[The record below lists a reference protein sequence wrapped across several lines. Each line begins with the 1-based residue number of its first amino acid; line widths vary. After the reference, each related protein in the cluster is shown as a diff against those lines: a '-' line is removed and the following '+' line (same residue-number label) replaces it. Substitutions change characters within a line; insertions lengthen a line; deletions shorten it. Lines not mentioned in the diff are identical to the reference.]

1 LSRPAHRSRQNDHPR
16 VDREG
21 GRAGR
26 KLCARRDR
34 GPSSNW
40 TENRGKPGP
49 SSRCLL
55 TDTSR
60 AMASAI
66 IFIGEAPA
74 GVMRRHFYGQSSR
87 DPQGILASS

>member
-1 LSRPAHRSRQNDHPR
+1 VAFQDRMDVDGSRHLEKWF
-16 VDREG
+16 VDC
-21 GRAGR
+21 
-26 KLCARRDR
+26 KHW
-34 GPSSNW
+34 GPSSIW

-66 IFIGEAPA
+66 IFIGEAPG
-74 GVMRRHFYGQSSR
+74 GVMRRHFYGQSSP